1 MRRPEELIA
10 ELCRDGIEHKNEIWH
25 SHGKPEGGFPR
36 LSYGG
41 SYIMVSSRRTSA
53 RLIFRTFRQA
63 RR

>member
-10 ELCRDGIEHKNEIWH
+10 ELCRDGIEATGSLKEA
-25 SHGKPEGGFPR
+25 SRR

-41 SYIMVSSRRTSA
+41 NYIMVSSRRTSA